1 MPGISSEMIA
11 MIVSTCSSLLVA
23 LVASVI
29 AWFQRVK
36 AKHNLETAKL
46 QYSEALLRG
55 AYHIC
60 PSCSHKTMLR
70 DIDWLFES
78 EGGKKKN
85 EENAKT

>member
-11 MIVSTCSSLLVA
+11 MIISTSSSLLVA
-23 LVASVI
+23 IVASVI

-36 AKHNLETAKL
+36 AKHNLETARL

-78 EGGKKKN
+78 EVKKN
-85 EENAKT
+85 DKNAKA